1 MRKIPF
7 EVGDRVFTVEDNK
20 VVYGEIHEII
30 GGGSQIVIVKLED
43 GCLCKMFYHS
53 LAKVQEN
60 TETETKSEPVE
71 KSEVTITPDEFRKV
85 SAKVAGDFL
94 EGIDNT
100 DQKLEYMLITA
111 VFMAKIHNAIF
122 YS

>member
-30 GGGSQIVIVKLED
+30 GGGSQIVVVKLED
-43 GCLCKMFYHS
+43 GSLCKMFYHS

-60 TETETKSEPVE
+60 TETESEPVE

-85 SAKVAGDFL
+85 SAKVVADIL

-100 DQKLEYMLITA
+100 DQKLEYLLLSSVLMT
-111 VFMAKIHNAIF
+111 KIHCAIF